1 MVLTDTRLR
10 IKEATMKKTVWL
22 PGGAGGKE
30 SACQCRRRGFDPW
43 VRKKILLQEGNP
55 IQYSYLK
62 NPMDRGAWQA
72 MVHRVTKSQT

>member
-1 MVLTDTRLR
+1 MVLTDTRLS

-55 IQYSYLK
+55 IQYSYLIAQLVK
-62 NPMDRGAWQA
+62 NLPA
-72 MVHRVTKSQT
+72 MQENPV